1 MKLTARLLF
10 PLGYLCLGL
19 GIAAFTHNATAQTAL
34 QKQDILSIVKEKTA
48 RPLTPTQP
56 IEPVPVDCINDPAPR
71 IERMPAEFRP
81 GDTFVIEGHCFK
93 GHQPVRFYFTGSAA
107 IQPYTTTGA
116 ASELSAQSN
125 NRRIVLQ
132 IAKGLPRINS
142 GDIKIEVATPRGVA
156 QGNSMFVNK

>member
-1 MKLTARLLF
+1 MNTRLLS
-10 PLGYLCLGL
+10 PVGYACFALCV
-19 GIAAFTHNATAQTAL
+19 ATLANPVAAQTMP
-34 QKQDILSIVKEKTA
+34 QKQDALTIIKEKTA

-56 IEPVPVDCINDPAPR
+56 IQPVPIDCIKDPAPR
-71 IERMPAEFRP
+71 IERVPAEFRP

-116 ASELSAQSN
+116 ASEITAESN
-125 NRRIVLQ
+125 NRRIVLH

-142 GDIKIEVATPRGVA
+142 GNVKIEVATSNGTA
-156 QGNSMFVNK
+156 QTNSVFVNN